1 MFALFIKKVIEIAVS
16 IIISLSA
23 NQTTTKVTEKPVNTT
38 TVTTTTTKEKTTTT
52 KKKVEKKETK
62 QVQKNV
68 QINRI
73 PSHLYVNNIDV
84 EVVEVNPQSTY
95 ELQCVVNNPYKAV
108 AYQYKNCLYIGDH
121 SDQCFATLPYV
132 KLRDKMYWKG
142 KTYICT
148 YVDDYAYLDVNG
160 YIRLSNGTQL
170 YDYKTIALV
179 TCKTN
184 NTRYIR
190 FFKEE

>member
-1 MFALFIKKVIEIAVS
+1 MFELFIKKVIELAVS

-23 NQTTTKVTEKPVNTT
+23 NQAKTTTTEKVKEKP
-38 TVTTTTTKEKTTTT
+38 VTTTTQ
-52 KKKVEKKETK
+52 VVKKEP
-62 QVQKNV
+62 VQKIVHLN
-68 QINRI
+68 N
-73 PSHLYVNNIDV
+73 HLYVNEIDV

-95 ELQCVVNNPYKAV
+95 ELQCIVNNPYKAV

-132 KLRDKMYWKG
+132 KLKDKMYWKG
-142 KTYICT
+142 KTYTCT
-148 YVDDYAYLDVNG
+148 YADDYAYLDVNG

-170 YDYKTIALV
+170 YDYETIALV

-190 FFKEE
+190 FFKED